1 MKLVTTLAGLE
12 GRQIQNQPQNVV
24 TGTITWTPRL
34 SDSVNGLIHIDMRYN
49 SEVEISGRSTLNP
62 NVAIVRNQAYALVSA
77 RIGLQSANGN
87 IRGEFYVENLTNEF
101 YYITG
106 FAVPEQT
113 GNYAGYPGYPR
124 FYGARV
130 RIGF

>member
-1 MKLVTTLAGLE
+1 MTWMPQLTDNLKGLF
-12 GRQIQNQPQNVV
+12 
-24 TGTITWTPRL
+24 
-34 SDSVNGLIHIDMRYN
+34 HIDMRYN
-49 SEVEISGRSTLNP
+49 SETEISGRSPLNP
-62 NVAIVRNQAYALVSA
+62 NRAIVRNPGYPLVSA

-87 IRGEFYVENLTNEF
+87 IRGELYVENLTNEF

-130 RIGF
+130 RFGF